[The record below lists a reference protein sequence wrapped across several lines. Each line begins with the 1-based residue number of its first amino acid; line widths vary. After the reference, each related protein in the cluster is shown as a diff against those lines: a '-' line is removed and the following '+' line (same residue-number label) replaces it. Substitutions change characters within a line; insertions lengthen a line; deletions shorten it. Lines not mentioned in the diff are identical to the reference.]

1 MKKLYPLLSVLFL
14 ILGCSTDINT
24 LQKRGET
31 YYKVNS
37 DKPFSGLIINKY
49 DSGQKK
55 SKGFL
60 TNGKED
66 GIWTYWYKDHPINY
80 FRLYMDGIMDNL
92 PYIFYDSWE
101 NFGQKSKEVDFLNG
115 KKDGLST
122 EWYENGQKDEEGI
135 FKDDEK
141 NGLWTSWYK
150 NGQKMVEVKFK
161 DGVEIEGTL
170 WDYWENGQKRM
181 EEYYMDG
188 ELISEKVWNEDGSLK
203 E

>member
-1 MKKLYPLLSVLFL
+1 MKQLKYLVLTLKHQCLQYSNEYNLAFLKL
-14 ILGCSTDINT
+14 IHW
-24 LQKRGET
+24 
-31 YYKVNS
+31 
-37 DKPFSGLIINKY
+37 
-49 DSGQKK
+49 
-55 SKGFL
+55 L
-60 TNGKED
+60 T
-66 GIWTYWYKDHPINY
+66 
-80 FRLYMDGIMDNL
+80 L

-122 EWYENGQKDEEGI
+122 EWYENGQKNEEGI

-181 EEYYMDG
+181 EEYYKDG
-188 ELISEKVWNEDGSLK
+188 KYISEKEWNKDGSLK

>member
-1 MKKLYPLLSVLFL
+1 MKKTLRLLSVLIFL
-14 ILGCSTDINT
+14 ILSCSTDIDT

-31 YYKVNS
+31 YYKINS

-80 FRLYMDGIMDNL
+80 FRLYIDNIMDNL

-101 NFGQKSKEVDFLNG
+101 NFGQKSKEEDYL
-115 KKDGLST
+115 DGILDRLYT
-122 EWYENGQKDEEGI
+122 EWYENGQMKFEG
-135 FKDDEK
+135 
-141 NGLWTSWYK
+141 T
-150 NGQKMVEVKFK
+150 FK
-161 DGVEIEGTL
+161 DG
-170 WDYWENGQKRM
+170 K
-181 EEYYMDG
+181 
-188 ELISEKVWNEDGSLK
+188 LISSKVWNEDGSVK

>member
-1 MKKLYPLLSVLFL
+1 MKKTLRLLSVLIFL
-14 ILGCSTDINT
+14 ILSCSTDIDT

-31 YYKVNS
+31 YYKINS

-80 FRLYMDGIMDNL
+80 FRLYIDNIMDNL

-101 NFGQKSKEVDFLNG
+101 NFGQKSKEEDYL
-115 KKDGLST
+115 DGILDRLYS
-122 EWYENGQKDEEGI
+122 EWYENGQMKFEG
-135 FKDDEK
+135 
-141 NGLWTSWYK
+141 T
-150 NGQKMVEVKFK
+150 FK
-161 DGVEIEGTL
+161 DG
-170 WDYWENGQKRM
+170 K
-181 EEYYMDG
+181 
-188 ELISEKVWNEDGSLK
+188 LISSKEWNEDGSVK

>member
-1 MKKLYPLLSVLFL
+1 MKKTLRLLSVLIFL
-14 ILGCSTDINT
+14 ILSCSTDIDT

-31 YYKVNS
+31 YYKINS

-80 FRLYMDGIMDNL
+80 FRLYIDNIMDNL

-101 NFGQKSKEVDFLNG
+101 NFGQKSKEEDYL
-115 KKDGLST
+115 DGILDRLYT
-122 EWYENGQKDEEGI
+122 EWYENGQMKFEG
-135 FKDDEK
+135 
-141 NGLWTSWYK
+141 T
-150 NGQKMVEVKFK
+150 FK
-161 DGVEIEGTL
+161 DG
-170 WDYWENGQKRM
+170 K
-181 EEYYMDG
+181 
-188 ELISEKVWNEDGSLK
+188 LISSKEWNSDGSLK

>member
-1 MKKLYPLLSVLFL
+1 MKKTLRLLSVLIFL
-14 ILGCSTDINT
+14 ILGCSTDIDT

-31 YYKVNS
+31 YYKINS
-37 DKPFSGLIINKY
+37 DKPISGLIINKY

-80 FRLYMDGIMDNL
+80 FRLYIDNIMDNL

-101 NFGQKSKEVDFLNG
+101 NFGQKSKEEDYL
-115 KKDGLST
+115 DGILDRLYT
-122 EWYENGQKDEEGI
+122 EWYENGQMKFEG
-135 FKDDEK
+135 
-141 NGLWTSWYK
+141 T
-150 NGQKMVEVKFK
+150 FK
-161 DGVEIEGTL
+161 DG
-170 WDYWENGQKRM
+170 K
-181 EEYYMDG
+181 
-188 ELISEKVWNEDGSLK
+188 LISSKEWNKDGSVK

>member
-1 MKKLYPLLSVLFL
+1 MKKTLRLLSVLIFL
-14 ILGCSTDINT
+14 ILSCSTDIDT

-31 YYKVNS
+31 YYKINS

-80 FRLYMDGIMDNL
+80 FRLYVDNIMDNL

-101 NFGQKSKEVDFLNG
+101 NFGQKSKEEDYL
-115 KKDGLST
+115 DGILDRSYT
-122 EWYENGQKDEEGI
+122 EWYENGQMKFEG
-135 FKDDEK
+135 
-141 NGLWTSWYK
+141 T
-150 NGQKMVEVKFK
+150 FK
-161 DGVEIEGTL
+161 DG
-170 WDYWENGQKRM
+170 K
-181 EEYYMDG
+181 
-188 ELISEKVWNEDGSLK
+188 LISKKEWNFDGSPK
-203 E
+203 

>member
-1 MKKLYPLLSVLFL
+1 MKKTLRLLSVLIFL
-14 ILGCSTDINT
+14 ILGCSTDIDT

-31 YYKVNS
+31 YYKINS

-80 FRLYMDGIMDNL
+80 FRLYLDNIMDNL

-101 NFGQKSKEVDFLNG
+101 NFGQKSKEEDYL
-115 KKDGLST
+115 DGILDRLYT
-122 EWYENGQKDEEGI
+122 EWYENGQMKFEG
-135 FKDDEK
+135 
-141 NGLWTSWYK
+141 T
-150 NGQKMVEVKFK
+150 FK
-161 DGVEIEGTL
+161 DG
-170 WDYWENGQKRM
+170 K
-181 EEYYMDG
+181 
-188 ELISEKVWNEDGSLK
+188 LISSKEWNEDGSVK

>member
-14 ILGCSTDINT
+14 ILGCSTDIDT

-66 GIWTYWYKDHPINY
+66 GIWTYWYKDHPVNY
-80 FRLYMDGIMDNL
+80 FRLYMDNIMDNL

-122 EWYENGQKDEEGI
+122 EWYENGNIEVQRT
-135 FKDDEK
+135 FN
-141 NGLWTSWYK
+141 NGELDGLNTQWY
-150 NGQKMVEVKFK
+150 
-161 DGVEIEGTL
+161 
-170 WDYWENGQKRM
+170 ENGQKKV
-181 EEYYMDG
+181 EGTFKDG
-188 ELISEKVWNEDGSLK
+188 KKVGFPKRWNKDGSVK